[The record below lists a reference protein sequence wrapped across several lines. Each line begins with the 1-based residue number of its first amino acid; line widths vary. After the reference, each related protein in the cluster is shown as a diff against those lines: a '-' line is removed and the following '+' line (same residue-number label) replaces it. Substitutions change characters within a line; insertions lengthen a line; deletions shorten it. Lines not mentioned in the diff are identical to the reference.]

1 MSFGNMHMELYVREK
16 NPSDAPMPPDMEH
29 SAIKQAAASTGFP
42 VSGVSSSF
50 KKKIIRLPPG
60 TVKEKSVQLHN
71 HRKKPKDECY
81 IASR

>member
-42 VSGVSSSF
+42 VSGGVF
-50 KKKIIRLPPG
+50 EFQEKK
-60 TVKEKSVQLHN
+60 
-71 HRKKPKDECY
+71 
-81 IASR
+81 

>member
-42 VSGVSSSF
+42 VSGGVFEFQEKNNTAASGNCER
-50 KKKIIRLPPG
+50 KIG
-60 TVKEKSVQLHN
+60 STS
-71 HRKKPKDECY
+71 
-81 IASR
+81 